1 MNLFCEGLAVS
12 YGDRPVL
19 RECALS
25 LRSGELVFLL
35 GVNGAGKSTLLKS
48 LAGLLPPEADPVSW
62 GSVWANSRV
71 RSAWH
76 TGQMVLPSGISAPH
90 LKQII

>member
-35 GVNGAGKSTLLKS
+35 
-48 LAGLLPPEADPVSW
+48 
-62 GSVWANSRV
+62 
-71 RSAWH
+71 
-76 TGQMVLPSGISAPH
+76 
-90 LKQII
+90 